1 MTNNESQILFE
12 KFAVIKCL
20 KKSENNAVYLANNI
34 LLDKKI
40 ILKTMEVFADE
51 EESNRRFNREAK
63 ILAKLEHQNIIKVLD
78 FGKYQTSQYIV
89 FEYFDSVDLRTIIN
103 TKTLSTEE
111 YTFLLK
117 QFFSGLDY
125 LHRNNIIHR
134 DLKPENILVNEKLEL
149 KISDFGLALALN
161 DGFST
166 KTHSIVGTPCY
177 MSPEQV
183 KGKKL
188 TLQSDLFTAGIIVY
202 EIFTKKNLFLTDQ
215 FDETVNKILNFN
227 EELIQ
232 KDIEHLPGNIKKII
246 TTLLKND
253 VEERYKTV
261 GDVLI
266 DLGVSPDEINIVD
279 ERRLNKPI
287 LKVVGFSTLGAIVLV
302 ITFLLIQNFIKV
314 DDILPS
320 DDVYNSESS
329 TESGDITKNNT
340 EKIANENNEII
351 PITGTVDKGNDQNET
366 KETILKNNI
375 EDESKIGLTERGTG
389 NSDLN
394 KFGKLYID
402 SYPWSRVFVNE
413 EEIGTTP
420 LEKPLQLE
428 AGSYIIKFTNP
439 DFPVLTKQ
447 VKVIGDSLINLKVN
461 LKNSFGYLVCKVFPW
476 ADIFI
481 NNKYLGQTPL
491 EKPLTILPGEYVLS
505 LRNPKFK
512 EYVKNIIIKPGD
524 TLIIDFTFN
533 KLDSLNIS
541 IIDSG

>member
-40 ILKTMEVFADE
+40 ILKTMEVFTDD

-253 VEERYKTV
+253 VEERSKTV

-287 LKVVGFSTLGAIVLV
+287 PKVIGFIALGTIILV
-302 ITFLLIQNFIKV
+302 ITFLLIQ
-314 DDILPS
+314 
-320 DDVYNSESS
+320 
-329 TESGDITKNNT
+329 
-340 EKIANENNEII
+340 
-351 PITGTVDKGNDQNET
+351 
-366 KETILKNNI
+366 
-375 EDESKIGLTERGTG
+375 
-389 NSDLN
+389 
-394 KFGKLYID
+394 
-402 SYPWSRVFVNE
+402 
-413 EEIGTTP
+413 
-420 LEKPLQLE
+420 
-428 AGSYIIKFTNP
+428 
-439 DFPVLTKQ
+439 
-447 VKVIGDSLINLKVN
+447 
-461 LKNSFGYLVCKVFPW
+461 
-476 ADIFI
+476 
-481 NNKYLGQTPL
+481 
-491 EKPLTILPGEYVLS
+491 
-505 LRNPKFK
+505 
-512 EYVKNIIIKPGD
+512 
-524 TLIIDFTFN
+524 
-533 KLDSLNIS
+533 
-541 IIDSG
+541 